1 MHLGSQQATGR
12 TPDSEPVFI
21 PHDPVEL
28 DDGQQLHP
36 ASIEKRILTVAPQ
49 IRDCLVASAR
59 LRGRV
64 QTDVLL
70 ALQPGV
76 DPDDD
81 HESAIGPA
89 FTDAEAATIRRI
101 LVIGADRDL
110 PPDQLADDRV
120 LTWQHQIAE
129 IAGARLPGLGP
140 DPDPVPQPD
149 ERIPVEFAGDGAGVA
164 ALTWGQHEIWQSM
177 TRQGNWLPLGG
188 WRPLEPGTTIEAVA
202 DELAYLHTRFPSMR
216 TFLRFDA
223 QGNPH
228 QELLS
233 SGSTRLDVF
242 DAPPGA
248 QAADDLAAAVSD
260 HYQHQPYDLRTE
272 WPVRMAVVRQDG
284 EATRMAVAM
293 HHLALDG
300 GGAEVMFRDVAVRS
314 SAPPA
319 GLQQLEQTGWQTS
332 PAGRRHSDRT
342 LRHFTDILRV
352 MPTPTFPPSTDPRRP
367 RYWSAEYHSPALR
380 PALAALSERTGAD
393 PARVLFAVYAIA
405 LAHVTG
411 VHPVLFRPVIGN
423 RFRHQLADVACH
435 AAQAGLVLLDVADST
450 VEDVIERAGPAA
462 MNALKHSYF
471 DPKRLN
477 ELIEE
482 IGVERGAE
490 LDIASFFNDRRATPM
505 SSPSPAD
512 PEAPTGPAA
521 SAPSATPAALKPAD
535 AATAEDYAAARAAS
549 RFEWVQRRNDPVER
563 LFLHVDEGPDAI
575 TVIVEADTRAM
586 SPAQIEQ
593 LVREI
598 EQVAVEA
605 ALRPDL
611 STGISVS

>member
-1 MHLGSQQATGR
+1 MHLGSQQASGR
-12 TPDSEPVFI
+12 TPDSEPVFAF
-21 PHDPVEL
+21 HDPVDL

-36 ASIEKRILTVAPQ
+36 EALEKRILTVAPQ
-49 IRDCLVASAR
+49 IRDCLIASAR
-59 LRGRV
+59 LRGQV

-70 ALQPGV
+70 VLQPGV

-89 FTDAEAATIRRI
+89 FTAAEVATIRRI
-101 LVIGADRDL
+101 LVLGADRDL
-110 PPDQLADDRV
+110 APERLTDDRA
-120 LTWQHQIAE
+120 LMWRHQILE
-129 IAGARLPGLGP
+129 IAGARLPGLGA

-149 ERIPVEFAGDGAGVA
+149 ERVPVEFAGDSAGVA

-188 WRPLEPGTTIEAVA
+188 WRPLEAGTTVEAVA

-233 SGSTRLDVF
+233 SGATHLEVF

-248 QAADDLAAAVSD
+248 RAADDLAAAISD
-260 HYQHQPYDLRTE
+260 HYQHRPYDLRTE

-300 GGAEVMFRDVAVRS
+300 GGAEVMFRDVAVRA
-314 SAPPA
+314 SAPPT
-319 GLQQLEQTGWQTS
+319 GLQQLEQTRWQTS
-332 PAGRRHSDRT
+332 PAGLRHSDRT

-352 MPTPTFPPSTDPRRP
+352 MPTPTFPPSDDPRRP

-380 PALAALSERTGAD
+380 PALAALGERTGAD
-393 PARVLFAVYAIA
+393 QTRVIFAVYAIA

-450 VEDVIERAGPAA
+450 VEDVIDRAGSAA

-482 IGVERGAE
+482 IGLERGAE
-490 LDIASFFNDRRATPM
+490 LDIASFFNDRRATTM
-505 SSPSPAD
+505 TSPAPAD
-512 PEAPTGPAA
+512 PEAPAGSAAPQPAGPT
-521 SAPSATPAALKPAD
+521 S
-535 AATAEDYAAARAAS
+535 AEDFAKARAAG

-563 LFLHVDEGPDAI
+563 LFLHVDEGPDGLSL
-575 TVIVEADTRAM
+575 IVEADTRGL

-605 ALRPDL
+605 ALQPNL